1 MRIEVLLKQI
11 RKEKRCKFTTTF
23 ENDRNFNFTLEL
35 YRKERERTINF
46 NTCKNFNS
54 FKCRY

>member
-35 YRKERERTINF
+35 YRKKWIDIKELYRVIQ
-46 NTCKNFNS
+46 
-54 FKCRY
+54 

>member
-11 RKEKRCKFTTTF
+11 RKEKRYKFTTTF

-35 YRKERERTINF
+35 YRK
-46 NTCKNFNS
+46 K
-54 FKCRY
+54 